1 MTFNDEHNLQCIPM
15 TMMEILNNPYHFKM
29 TISPNKRIDLT
40 KMAVSA
46 MRLCATRCAGAQR
59 WIRFSTYDWD
69 CMKKVRVLLPFCQK
83 KQLVFKNR
91 LFIENKLFLKTSCFQ
106 T

>member
-40 KMAVSA
+40 KIAVKQMKSDW
-46 MRLCATRCAGAQR
+46 ATGNRSLQKILNGEVVS
-59 WIRFSTYDWD
+59 IR
-69 CMKKVRVLLPFCQK
+69 
-83 KQLVFKNR
+83 
-91 LFIENKLFLKTSCFQ
+91 
-106 T
+106 

>member
-1 MTFNDEHNLQCIPM
+1 
-15 TMMEILNNPYHFKM
+15 MMEILNNPYHFKM

-69 CMKKVRVLLPFCQK
+69 CTKKVRVLLPFLLK
-83 KQLVFKNR
+83 K
-91 LFIENKLFLKTSCFQ
+91 TACFQ
-106 T
+106 KQAVY